1 MVLLEAKRPRNR
13 GVEGERPLDIG
24 HRQIEVVNLLRRHWP
39 ASGSVCSASP
49 DVRFRHHYRGELEQ
63 SLTRGIVEAE
73 QAEAAIARFTAVC
86 ADDPLVVAAF
96 LGGSYAAG
104 TANEGSDIDLYVV
117 TEERDYR
124 DFFSRRVEFMGSW
137 TEMAKLDDVL
147 DFEGLGF
154 DMVTFECPDGVWGQL
169 ALGHTGN
176 MMSLHGGPHIVL
188 VDKRG
193 LLEGVT
199 FPLL

>member
-1 MVLLEAKRPRNR
+1 V
-13 GVEGERPLDIG
+13 
-24 HRQIEVVNLLRRHWP
+24 
-39 ASGSVCSASP
+39 
-49 DVRFRHHYRGELEQ
+49 
-63 SLTRGIVEAE
+63 TAE
-73 QAEAAIARFTAVC
+73 QAESAIGRFAAAC
-86 ADDPLVVAAF
+86 AEHSLVVAAF

-104 TANEGSDIDLYVV
+104 TANEGSHIDVYVV
-117 TEERDYR
+117 TEHREYPA
-124 DFFSRRVEFMGSW
+124 FFSRRVEFMESW
-137 TEMAKLDDVL
+137 TDRAKLDDVL

-154 DMVTFECPDGVWGQL
+154 DMVTFESPDGVWGQL

-176 MMSLHGGPHIVL
+176 MMSLHGGPHVVL